1 MANNLYL
8 RSKESTTMAN
18 NSKSNKKGSY
28 PAKHI
33 DGDQLAKY
41 AKAPYF
47 KEKDKKAAAFLKKH
61 PIPEKFI
68 K

>member
-1 MANNLYL
+1 MGKNQK
-8 RSKESTTMAN
+8 SST
-18 NSKSNKKGSY
+18 NSTKN
-28 PAKHI
+28 I
-33 DGDQLAKY
+33 DNEELAKY

-61 PIPEKFI
+61 PIPEKFL

>member
-1 MANNLYL
+1 MANNLKSHKKNTSS
-8 RSKESTTMAN
+8 SKN
-18 NSKSNKKGSY
+18 
-28 PAKHI
+28 I
-33 DGDQLAKY
+33 DNEELAKY

-61 PIPEKFI
+61 PIPEKFL

>member
-1 MANNLYL
+1 MQEISFMA
-8 RSKESTTMAN
+8 S
-18 NSKSNKKGSY
+18 NSKPNKKE
-28 PAKHI
+28 AFTTKHI

-41 AKAPYF
+41 AKASYF

-61 PIPEKFI
+61 PVPEKFL

>member
-1 MANNLYL
+1 MVNNLYL
-8 RSKESTTMAN
+8 YDKESKPMAN

-28 PAKHI
+28 AAKHI
-33 DGDQLAKY
+33 DGEQLAKY

-61 PIPEKFI
+61 PIPEKLL